1 MAWGQG
7 DRITEIRTDVRS
19 HPKCSRNAFTTGRTQ
34 VANSPGPLE
43 RTKMSTVMGFKILE
57 DGKENMTDLINA
69 ANTGDVSTVE
79 GAEQY
84 ADVNAKDDEG
94 ATALTAA
101 AEAGNTAIVQK
112 LLADGADVNSQD
124 NDGWTPLMSAAAAG
138 HRQIVQLL
146 LETGADVN
154 AKTNFGLTALMSA
167 AGSGRTEV
175 VQFLLDQGADIKA
188 KDHNTWTA
196 LIWASSEGHQDAV
209 EVLKRSRDRY

>member
-7 DRITEIRTDVRS
+7 DRITEMRTDVRS
-19 HPKCSRNAFTTGRTQ
+19 PPKCCRKACTTGRTQ

-43 RTKMSTVMGFKILE
+43 RTKMSTVMEFNILE
-57 DGKENMTDLINA
+57 DAKENMTDLMNVA
-69 ANTGDVSTVE
+69 KTGDVSTLE

-84 ADVNAKDDEG
+84 ADINAKDDEG
-94 ATALTAA
+94 ATALTVA
-101 AEAGNTAIVQK
+101 AEAGHFDIAKK

-124 NDGWTPLMSAAAAG
+124 NDGWTALMSAAAAG
-138 HRQIVQLL
+138 HREIVQLL
-146 LETGADVN
+146 LEAGSEVN

-175 VQFLLDQGADIKA
+175 VELLIEKGADIKA